1 MDVVY
6 IYTGTL
12 EARAAIVSGISEL
25 IHAER
30 DYTLSATIPEKYRAV
45 PGEYLGFRCIDG
57 RFRLFL
63 IDRVDGV
70 EEDGT
75 TEITATDAAVAE
87 LNGSVARGVT
97 LDGKT
102 AEEAVREII
111 AGTGFELGTVTTGS
125 ETGTGKY
132 AYIKRWPALKRVAE
146 NLDVRIIPY
155 YTIEGAR
162 ITGRRVDVLKKER
175 VYRGRFFESGRDAEG
190 VIVSHIGAPVTVL
203 YGVGKVTGQSETER
217 VTIAGVSWSRARGDP
232 VDKPEGQDYVEDMEA
247 IARWG
252 RREDV
257 YQDDEEEDAGRL
269 QQKTWAELQKRK
281 QPEIS
286 AQATISDM
294 EDIPG
299 QEHKAVWLW
308 DYVIVGT
315 RKYGNIEA
323 EVIAIKRDYIRKDKT
338 KLTLGRE
345 DGAAGSKA
353 GLVSQIAALSR
364 ETSIISARGQA
375 TTNKSIYNDSLIQLN
390 ANAIQ
395 MNAETIMAQA
405 ELIDLRATKEQVED
419 LEEGVL
425 SRFSEVAITLDA
437 YKAQI
442 DLMAT
447 REEVTEVEERVSK
460 AEIKIDGANAAIALK
475 ADQTIVTEQENKLGE
490 LEKVTTQLG
499 AELTVQAG
507 QISSKVSKDGVI
519 STINQSPEA
528 VTINANRINL
538 SGYVTASRLSAIEA
552 ELSNLSTGVT
562 QASLIYTKNL
572 EATNVVR
579 LAGHTLDWRRYT
591 VVNSFTQASG
601 ETQNGE
607 NVVLGVALLE
617 AVTTTYTPSAG
628 TTITF

>member
-6 IYTGTL
+6 LYTGKL

-30 DYTLSATIPEKYRAV
+30 DYTLSATIPEKYKAV

-57 RFRLFL
+57 RYRLFL
-63 IDRVDGV
+63 IDHVDGV
-70 EEDGT
+70 EDDGT
-75 TEITATDAAVAE
+75 LEITATDAAVAE

-97 LDGKT
+97 LEGKT

-111 AGTGFELGTVTTGS
+111 AGTGFELGTVTAGS
-125 ETGTGKY
+125 ETGTGTY

-146 NLDVRIIPY
+146 SLDVRIIPY

-162 ITGRRVDVLKKER
+162 ITERRVDVLKKER

-190 VIVSHIGAPVTVL
+190 VIISHIGPPVTVL
-203 YGVGKVTGQSETER
+203 YGVGKVSGQSETER
-217 VTIAGVSWSRARGDP
+217 VTIAGASWSLARGDP
-232 VDKPEGQDYVEDMEA
+232 TDKPEGQDYVEDAEA
-247 IARWG
+247 IAQWG

-269 QQKTWAELQKRK
+269 LQKTWAELQKKK

-299 QEHKAVWLW
+299 QEHKAVRIW
-308 DYVIVGT
+308 DYVVVGT

-323 EVIAIKRDYIRKDKT
+323 QVIAIKRDYIRPDKT

-375 TTNKSIYNDSLIQLN
+375 TKNKSIYNDYLIQLN

-405 ELIDLRATKEQVED
+405 ELIDLRATKEQVDD

-425 SRFSEVAITLDA
+425 SRFSEVNVTLDA
-437 YKAQI
+437 YKALI
-442 DLMAT
+442 DLKAT
-447 REEVTEVEERVSK
+447 REEVTEIEERVSN
-460 AEIKIDGANAAIALK
+460 AEIAIDGANAAIALK
-475 ADQTIVTEQENKLGE
+475 ADQTIVDKLSGDVTE
-490 LEKVTTQLG
+490 LG

-507 QISSKVSKDGVI
+507 QISSKVSKDGII
-519 STINQSPEA
+519 SEINQSPES
-528 VTINANRINL
+528 VTINASRINL
-538 SGYVTASRLSAIEA
+538 NGYVTASQLQAEIARVDSLLSGSANISSIVVEA
-552 ELSNLSTGVT
+552 AKINTLGVGTLSVGM
-562 QASLIYTKNL
+562 Q
-572 EATNVVR
+572 
-579 LAGHTLDWRRYT
+579 TLGWKSYT

-601 ETQNGE
+601 ETAAVE
-607 NVVLGVALLE
+607 NVTLA
-617 AVTTTYTPSAG
+617 AAQTAANPTTYTPGAG
-628 TTITF
+628 ETVVF